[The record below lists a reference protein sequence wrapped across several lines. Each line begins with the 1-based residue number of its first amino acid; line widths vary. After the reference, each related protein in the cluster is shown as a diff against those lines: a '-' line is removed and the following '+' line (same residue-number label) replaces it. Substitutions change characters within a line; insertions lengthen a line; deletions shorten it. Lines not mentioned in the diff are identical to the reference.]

1 MARGSAGESVLHRH
15 LRVLES
21 FDAWHPFLTL
31 SQIADAAGLP
41 RSSVH
46 RLIAELEREGLLER
60 LPDRTYRLGV
70 RLWEFASRT
79 PGAVGLREIARPWLG
94 AVHERVRQHTQL
106 GVQSGR
112 DVLFIDRMSTR
123 DAVVNATLIGGR
135 IPLHASSSGLVL
147 LAHADPALVTDVI
160 SHGMRVY
167 TEHTIRSGT
176 ELRARLRQVRE
187 EGFAVTNG
195 HIHPESR
202 GIAVPVTGP
211 GGGVYAAIGVVVPND
226 GGSPYAYVELL
237 HRAAAGI
244 ARDLAVAYRPDVDEH
259 VHGIRSLMSG
269 SRRSLEYLESLE
281 AAPHDAASSPEP
293 AAAEVP

>member
-15 LRVLES
+15 LRILEA

-31 SQIADAAGLP
+31 SEISDAAGLP
-41 RSSVH
+41 RSSTH
-46 RLIAELEREGLLER
+46 RLIGELEHEGLLER

-106 GVQSGR
+106 GVLRGH
-112 DVLFIDRMSTR
+112 DVLFIERMSTP

-147 LAHADPALVTDVI
+147 LAHADPALIAEVG
-160 SHGMRVY
+160 SGELKSY
-167 TEHTIRSGT
+167 TEHTIRTAAQLQAVLQRIRDDGY
-176 ELRARLRQVRE
+176 AVA
-187 EGFAVTNG
+187 EGY
-195 HIHPESR
+195 IHPESR

-211 GGGVYAAIGVVVPND
+211 AGGVYAALGVVVPND
-226 GGSPYAYVELL
+226 DTSPLPYVDLL
-237 HRAAAGI
+237 RRAAAGV
-244 ARDLAVAYRPDVDEH
+244 ARDLATAYRPDLDEH
-259 VHGIRSLMSG
+259 VHGFRSLVTG
-269 SRRSLEYLESLE
+269 SRRSLEYLESLGG
-281 AAPHDAASSPEP
+281 AGAGAGAP
-293 AAAEVP
+293 AEVP